1 MSRQH
6 DRNYLGRM
14 TQRILLADATFDLFY
29 VITMLI
35 PHHLS
40 HDAILGP
47 PPLTC
52 SRKFPR
58 ILSLTCSAPSR
69 AHRSLAPPPRSA
81 PSLRPLAQA
90 FFPLLDLLLAFAQLF
105 INSRPTNK
113 QLYDVVMVSGILNAY
128 SISEWSTACARVKL
142 IKRAA
147 YSLIRVPIF
156 PALKTP
162 ILRERRS
169 SIHANE

>member
-1 MSRQH
+1 MR
-6 DRNYLGRM
+6 YLVRLPSHAPESSPAFFRSLARRPRGR
-14 TQRILLADATFDLFY
+14 TD
-29 VITMLI
+29 
-35 PHHLS
+35 LS
-40 HDAILGP
+40 HRP
-47 PPLTC
+47 
-52 SRKFPR
+52 
-58 ILSLTCSAPSR
+58 
-69 AHRSLAPPPRSA
+69 LAPPPRSA